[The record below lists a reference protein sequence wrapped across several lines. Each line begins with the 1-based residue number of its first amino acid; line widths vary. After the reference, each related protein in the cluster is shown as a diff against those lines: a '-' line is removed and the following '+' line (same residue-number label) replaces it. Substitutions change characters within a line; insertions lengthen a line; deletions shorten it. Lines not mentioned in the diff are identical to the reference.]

1 MLEKRDNLFFFK
13 NVLLLIIF
21 FYFLLN
27 FSSAL
32 SVVPA
37 SISMNFVSGFE
48 QTFDY
53 QIFGTKQD
61 KIYSLYLKGDL
72 AEYATLDKNE
82 LKGDGTFK
90 VTLSLPNSLE
100 KPGKNILHVGVKES
114 VDDELGGDM
123 IGTAVEII
131 VLVSVYVPYPG
142 KYVEISFSSEDVN
155 LGEPLNFQLEAI
167 NRGKENV
174 TISPRIEIFSNQ
186 TNEKIETLYLDDRNL
201 ETTQKI
207 ALHKTMNTSD
217 YISGRYNGKAIVEY
231 GGDSPSIAETFFRVG
246 DLFLNIK
253 NYTHLFILD
262 GKIQKFNIDIE
273 SGWNDKID
281 GVYANVAFYNETSEI
296 LSFKTSSS
304 ELNPWE
310 IRAITGYFDTT
321 NFEEGKY
328 NANITLFYYG
338 KDVGKSSSKVVEVEF
353 IKKTSPILMIVLI
366 SLSVAVVIIGVFVVF
381 LLKRKKRR
389 KK

>member
-1 MLEKRDNLFFFK
+1 MLEKRSDLVFLRNFFF
-13 NVLLLIIF
+13 LILF
-21 FYFLLN
+21 FYFFLN

-53 QIFGTKQD
+53 QIFGAKPD

-72 AEYATLDKNE
+72 AEYATLNKNE

-155 LGEPLNFQLEAI
+155 LGEPLDFKLEAI

-186 TNEKIETLYLDDRNL
+186 TQEKIETLYLEDRNL

-207 ALHKTMNTSD
+207 SLHKTMDTSK
-217 YISGRYNGKAIVEY
+217 YISGRYNSKAVVEY
-231 GGDSPSIAETFFRVG
+231 GGNSPSISESFFRIG
-246 DLFLNIK
+246 DLLINLK
-253 NYTHLFILD
+253 NYTNLVILD
-262 GKIQKFNIDIE
+262 GKIQKFNIELE
-273 SGWNDKID
+273 SEWNDKID
-281 GVYANVAFYNETSEI
+281 GVYANVIFSNQTSEI

-310 IRAITGYFDTT
+310 VRTITGYFDTN

-353 IKKTSPILMIVLI
+353 IKKSSSTLMIILI

-381 LLKRKKRR
+381 LLKGKKRR